1 MAQALWSRIRK
12 ASLLL
17 ATLALAYPAWAD
29 MQAKLNVVGSAL
41 AHSGQSFTSL
51 AVAGFTDAN
60 GSNADLA
67 QALENGLRQAV
78 SRAKIKGRVLPA
90 SADPSKAKALLTG
103 TYSEQDGQL
112 AVHVLLQDAS
122 GSQMGFTRDLVL
134 TSEDLEAAGLGLPVS
149 SPVAEQEPLV
159 AKPALMDP
167 YYRQT
172 VPTLPQRR
180 PFHVD
185 VSMGYKAFY
194 PTNSTFGPWIGGRA
208 DGTSFGMSFNDWVL
222 LDFDYWHA
230 NIQGL
235 GSVDGLD
242 YFGTALAVTYPLR
255 LGPLT
260 LYAGPGGRFG
270 DLQVHDNAVNYD
282 GDQASFGNNA
292 FTAVAGAKL
301 RYGFVGLDL
310 RYSYDLVSSYTGYH
324 TLRLGGFLEFG
335 R

>member
-122 GSQMGFTRDLVL
+122 GSQMGNA
-134 TSEDLEAAGLGLPVS
+134 S
-149 SPVAEQEPLV
+149 
-159 AKPALMDP
+159 
-167 YYRQT
+167 
-172 VPTLPQRR
+172 
-180 PFHVD
+180 
-185 VSMGYKAFY
+185 
-194 PTNSTFGPWIGGRA
+194 
-208 DGTSFGMSFNDWVL
+208 GTSFHSLWIPKDAPNPK
-222 LDFDYWHA
+222 
-230 NIQGL
+230 
-235 GSVDGLD
+235 
-242 YFGTALAVTYPLR
+242 T
-255 LGPLT
+255 
-260 LYAGPGGRFG
+260 
-270 DLQVHDNAVNYD
+270 
-282 GDQASFGNNA
+282 
-292 FTAVAGAKL
+292 K
-301 RYGFVGLDL
+301 
-310 RYSYDLVSSYTGYH
+310 
-324 TLRLGGFLEFG
+324 
-335 R
+335 